1 MTLIHLKVNFDILL
15 WVLIYGSCL
24 CRNWKKKNSSCLTLR
39 NLSRQNSKINSHK
52 IKYQM
57 NKEDMRFQPRSTWLQ
72 FESCMK
78 SITMYVMCAQVMRC
92 YRNRCSLLIL
102 VIVIKFVLLMITSG
116 YKRKGEGNREKRT
129 CPKWNSSYKKC
140 WGELHIYKGH

>member
-1 MTLIHLKVNFDILL
+1 
-15 WVLIYGSCL
+15 
-24 CRNWKKKNSSCLTLR
+24 
-39 NLSRQNSKINSHK
+39 
-52 IKYQM
+52 M
-57 NKEDMRFQPRSTWLQ
+57 NKEDMRFQPRSTGLQ

-78 SITMYVMCAQVMRC
+78 TITMYVMCAQVMRC

-129 CPKWNSSYKKC
+129 CPKCNSSYKKC
-140 WGELHIYKGH
+140 WGELHIYKGHQNNLNTRLKEKVMRLLFNPLLNFIRLPTVSPCLWRLKFAMSSLLK